1 MKIKMFVFS
10 LMMSSI
16 LFVQCDKKEDEMTVS
31 GMFTVSIENV
41 MEEFSFFAS
50 GVFNT
55 PVGASEPGGA
65 GPGHAYEFSFNAG
78 KGSYLSFATMFVGSN
93 DLFFGPDENG
103 IALYDGDDPVTG
115 DVTTQVYLW
124 DAGTEVNEQPGA
136 GPNQPASQSGPNTGM
151 NEMGTVREISQVSDG
166 FTYPA
171 VDQTL
176 KVSLSNDGGT
186 MFTLRI
192 DNLAGSTT
200 PIAPGAWVVHTDA
213 GALFTA
219 GMAAPD
225 MGLESLAEDGNPAG
239 LGDYLSDKSGLVS
252 PLAPG
257 AWAVHSMGSMVLFSD
272 NMSDYGEGLEGLAE
286 DGDPSTLLTSLGSKS
301 EVSSSGVFNT
311 PAGSSGPGPLFP
323 GSKYEFTFTAEAGQ
337 WLSFATMLVQSNDLF
352 YAVGGSS
359 GIELWNNDAPLSG
372 DITSMMRLWDA
383 GTEVNEYPGAGLH
396 QPPRINGGTAENGV
410 VMEVNDGFTYPSVN
424 EVIKVTITPQ

>member
-1 MKIKMFVFS
+1 MKIKMFV
-10 LMMSSI
+10 LLMSSI
-16 LFVQCDKKEDEMTVS
+16 LFVQCDKNDDEMIVS
-31 GMFTVSIENV
+31 GKFMLSIENV
-41 MEEFSFFAS
+41 MEESTFFAS

-55 PVGASEPGGA
+55 PEGASEPGGA
-65 GPGHAYEFSFNAG
+65 GPGHAYVFSFNAG
-78 KGSYLSFATMFVGSN
+78 KGSNLSFATMFVGSN

-103 IALYDGDDPVTG
+103 LALYDGDNPVSG
-115 DVTTQVYLW
+115 DLTSQVYLW
-124 DAGTEVNEQPGA
+124 DAGTEVNEVPGA

-151 NEMGTVREISQVSDG
+151 DEMGTVKEISQVSDG

-176 KVSLSNDGGT
+176 KVTLTNDGES

-192 DNLAGSTT
+192 ENLIGSTT
-200 PIAPGAWVVHTDA
+200 PIAPGVWVVHTDA

-219 GMAAPD
+219 GMDAPD
-225 MGLESLAEDGNPAG
+225 MGLEALAEDGNPGG
-239 LGDYLSDKSGLVS
+239 LGDHLSENSGLVS

-257 AWAVHSMGSMVLFSD
+257 AWAVHTMGSMVLFSD

-286 DGDPSTLLTSLGSKS
+286 DGDPTTLLASLGSKS
-301 EVSSSGVFNT
+301 EVAASGVFNT

-323 GSKYEFTFTAEAGQ
+323 GSKYEFTFTAEEDQ
-337 WLSFATMLVQSNDLF
+337 WLSFATMFVQSNDLF
-352 YAVGGSS
+352 FSIGGES
-359 GIELWNNDAPLSG
+359 GIALWNNGVPLSG
-372 DITSMMRLWDA
+372 DITSQLMLWDA

-410 VMEVNDGFTYPSVN
+410 VMVVNDGFSYPSVN
-424 EVIKVTITPQ
+424 EVIKVTITAMQ